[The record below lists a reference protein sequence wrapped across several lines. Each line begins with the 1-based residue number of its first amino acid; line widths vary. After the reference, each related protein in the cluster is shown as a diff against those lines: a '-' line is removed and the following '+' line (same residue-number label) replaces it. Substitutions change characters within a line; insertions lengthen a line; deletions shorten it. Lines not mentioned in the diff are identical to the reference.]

1 MKKILIIEDDPNSA
15 LALVIRLKA
24 HGFATAT
31 ATDAISGL
39 SMAIRHHPDLVLLD
53 IAIPGGDG
61 FALAEKLR
69 THPETKDPRVIFL
82 TANKD
87 PELRQ
92 KVMDLGAAGLLEKP
106 YQTEDLLLMINYA
119 FERPGRARRAHPL
132 ALRAGSPSPG
142 GEGRGEG
149 GLSASA
155 IPQEEPA
162 SHKKILLVEDDANI
176 AKSLRI

>member
-31 ATDAISGL
+31 ASDAISGL

-61 FALAEKLR
+61 FGLAEKLR
-69 THPETKDPRVIFL
+69 TAPETKDLPVIFL
-82 TANKD
+82 TASKD

-119 FERPGRARRAHPL
+119 FERTVRARRAQ
-132 ALRAGSPSPG
+132 PG
-142 GEGRGEG
+142 
-149 GLSASA
+149 AAPA
-155 IPQEEPA
+155 IPPDHPP
-162 SHKKILLVEDDANI
+162 SHKKILLVEDDTNI
-176 AKSLRI
+176 AKSLRIRLEAAGY